1 MSIHRKNWVLYS
13 FVALLAPILIHSQ
26 QNIGIIGG
34 YNGNTSIGPS
44 TAYAGLINI
53 KTEVT
58 QLPNLPTG
66 NIAYIKS
73 VSMNG
78 SAQSIIVGHQGGS
91 GTHGGS
97 YTALIDPLGNVQ
109 VLQSFSTGG
118 NFNLFSAAIN
128 SSNNSI
134 VAGGNGN
141 YFQARV
147 DPSGNFTS
155 IPLAGSGTTT
165 TVAMND
171 SNLAILGG
179 ASNALTVLVF
189 PDNSSI
195 ALPTVGINTNT
206 VAINTQGNSLAA
218 GTYQFG
224 PFTPY
229 LYTYDATGTSLFGSA
244 TPYTALSAAINDN
257 NLAIIGGTINSGQQ
271 PFASFVDLSGNLS
284 PLSGDPLPSLG
295 SISSVAINDAGYAV
309 IGGNATS
316 SGAYA
321 AFVYPDGTVQTI
333 NGLPSA
339 LQASINSVS
348 INDFGVA
355 LLGGTSD
362 GINAY
367 AALAAPWTNYI
378 LPLTVNAPQVIYSV
392 SLRTFAPKDLFGIN
406 LTGNN
411 LAFAEYIA
419 EYARKKALFFIPSI
433 FQGTL
438 NEALESA
445 APTRNA
451 LSVFSVANN
460 YFLLNQALAS
470 HLHNYR
476 HSYNKAKYERLVES
490 SKYALLAS
498 AEEVR
503 LSDLLEP
510 DEEQLEYLPE
520 SAKQSRSPYYMWV
533 QPIGAYISQKAQH
546 QTVGFNP
553 AVGGAIV
560 AFEPVTT
567 LHGQFGMGAA
577 YTFTH
582 VHEHG
587 GAGSSNI
594 NQEYLFFY
602 GTWSNRRWHLDAA
615 CWGSLFQTRQ
625 TRYIQMTD
633 YHFHASSRPTGT
645 QLSPHLEFGYDRSF
659 CFGKE
664 KQHQWTIDP
673 FVMADWPHTWQKRYQ
688 EKGNGPFNATQTAQH
703 SSFLRTEAGI
713 RFYETFLCNSWMFTL
728 EEKGSYVYRHPY
740 QLGTVNAFLVGSP
753 GSFTVETLT
762 SADNLG
768 AVALSFIFEPL
779 KTSLPSG
786 SLSYHGEFGSGYQSH
801 QINGDITWSF

>member
-1 MSIHRKNWVLYS
+1 MPIHRKNWVLYS
-13 FVALLAPILIHSQ
+13 CVALLVPILMHSQ

-34 YNGNTSIGPS
+34 YSGDTSVGPS

-66 NIAYIKS
+66 SIAFISS

-78 SAQSIIVGHQGGS
+78 SAQSIIVGHQGDSSGS
-91 GTHGGS
+91 GGT

-109 VLQSFSTGG
+109 VLQSFSSGG
-118 NFNLFSAAIN
+118 NFNLFSAAMN
-128 SSNNSI
+128 SSNHSI
-134 VAGGNGN
+134 VGGGDGD

-155 IPLAGSGTTT
+155 LPLSGNGTTT

-179 ASNALTVLVF
+179 GSNGLAALIFPNNASITLLTGK
-189 PDNSSI
+189 NIGS
-195 ALPTVGINTNT
+195 
-206 VAINTQGNSLAA
+206 VAINAQGNSLAA
-218 GTYQFG
+218 GTDQFDS
-224 PFTPY
+224 TPY
-229 LYTYDATGTSLFGSA
+229 LYTYDASGNPLFGTV
-244 TPYTALSAAINDN
+244 TPFTTLSAAINDN
-257 NLAIIGGTINSGQQ
+257 NLAIVGGTINTSQ
-271 PFASFVDLSGNLS
+271 PYASFLDVSGNLS

-295 SISSVAINDAGYAV
+295 SILSVDMNDAGYAV
-309 IGGNATS
+309 IGGNATG

-333 NGLPSA
+333 NGLPA
-339 LQASINSVS
+339 DFHASINSVS
-348 INDFGVA
+348 INDFGIA

-362 GINAY
+362 GVNAY

-378 LPLTVNAPQVIYSV
+378 VPLAVNAPQVIYSV
-392 SLRTFAPKDLFGIN
+392 SLRTFVPKNILGLY

-419 EYARKKALFFIPSI
+419 EYARKKSLFFIPSI

-438 NEALESA
+438 NEALQSA

-451 LSVFSVANN
+451 LSVFSAANN

-476 HSYNKAKYERLVES
+476 HSYNKAKDERFAES
-490 SKYALLAS
+490 SEYALLA
-498 AEEVR
+498 AGERVR
-503 LSDLLEP
+503 LGDLLEP
-510 DEEQLEYLPE
+510 ELEQIECLPE
-520 SAKQSRSPYYMWV
+520 SGKRSPYYMWV

-546 QTVGFNP
+546 QTVGFDP

-602 GTWSNRRWHLDAA
+602 GTWSNRRWHVDAA

-625 TRYIQMTD
+625 TRYIQMAD
-633 YHFHASSRPTGT
+633 DHFHASSRPTGT

-673 FVMADWPHTWQKRYQ
+673 FIMADWPHTWQKRYQ
-688 EKGNGPFNATQTAQH
+688 EKGNSPFNATQTAQH

-713 RFYETFLCNSWMFTL
+713 RFYETFLCDSWMFTI

-768 AVALSFIFEPL
+768 AVSLSFIFEPL